1 MPGNVSVTEARA
13 MQESGAV
20 YLDVRSR
27 AEYEQGHP
35 AGAINVPLLERD
47 EETGQM
53 HPNLDFTRVVQAN
66 FPADATL
73 LVGCQMGGRSARAA
87 QILETFGFRNVS
99 NVKGGFGGARDF
111 MGRQIDPGWVE
122 TGLPVEVDAPQGK
135 TYDDLLAKADA

>member
-1 MPGNVSVTEARA
+1 MPGNVSVTDAHA

-35 AGAINVPLLERD
+35 AGAVNVPLLDRD
-47 EETGQM
+47 DETGQM

-66 FPADATL
+66 FPADTTL

-87 QILETFGFRNVS
+87 QILETFGFTNVS

-111 MGRQIDPGWVE
+111 LGRQIDPGWVE
-122 TGLPVEVDAPQGK
+122 SRLPVEVEAPPGK
-135 TYDDLLAKADA
+135 AYRDLLEKADA